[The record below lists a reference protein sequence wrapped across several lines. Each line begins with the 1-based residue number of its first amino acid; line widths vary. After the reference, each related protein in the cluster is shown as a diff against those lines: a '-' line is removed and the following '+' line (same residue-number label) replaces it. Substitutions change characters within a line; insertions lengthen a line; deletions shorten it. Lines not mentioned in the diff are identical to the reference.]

1 MNDLVKKIFRTIKY
15 LVIQRNF
22 YGITSFIRVLPDFFV
37 IGVVRSGTTS
47 LYYYL
52 DQHPCIM
59 KSAYD
64 ELGFFDSNFDLGWN
78 WYKSLFPTIM
88 QKKKIE
94 KRNGKFLT
102 FDDTPFYVYNST
114 VVKRIRKKIPDAK
127 IIVIFRNPIDRAY
140 SNYFLG
146 VNGGKEKRK
155 FDDLIEE
162 EMILINN
169 RNKQVLFDETLSE
182 TYLGRGLYAEQLKVW
197 FNEFP
202 KDSVKIVKSEEFAEN
217 TQNVMK
223 DIFQFLDLPEYKIS
237 NIEKKNVTKYPPM
250 KKETREKLEEFFR
263 SHNKELY
270 NMLGKDF
277 GWEKSRL

>member
-1 MNDLVKKIFRTIKY
+1 MNNLVKKIFRTIKY
-15 LVIQRNF
+15 LIIQRNV

-37 IGVVRSGTTS
+37 VGVVRSGTTS

-52 DQHPCIM
+52 DQHPCVM

-114 VVKRIRKKIPDAK
+114 VVKRIKRNFPDAK

-162 EMILINN
+162 EMILINR

-197 FNEFP
+197 FSEFP
-202 KDSVKIVKSEEFAEN
+202 KDSVKIIKSEEFAEN
-217 TQNVMK
+217 TQDVMK
-223 DIFQFLDLPEYKIS
+223 DLFQFLDLPEYKIS

>member
-1 MNDLVKKIFRTIKY
+1 MNNLFKKIFRMIKY
-15 LVIQRNF
+15 LIIQRNV

-37 IGVVRSGTTS
+37 VGVVRSGTTS
-47 LYYYL
+47 LYHYL

-94 KRNGKFLT
+94 KSNGKFLT

-114 VVKRIRKKIPDAK
+114 VVKRIKKNFPDTK
-127 IIVIFRNPIDRAY
+127 IIIIFRNPIDRAY

-146 VNGGKEKRK
+146 VNGGKEKRE

-162 EMILINN
+162 EIRLINS
-169 RNKQVLFDETLSE
+169 RNKQVFFDETLSE

-202 KDSVKIVKSEEFAEN
+202 KDSVKIIKSEEFAEK
-217 TQNVMK
+217 TQDVME
-223 DIFQFLDLPEYKIS
+223 DIFQFLDLPKHKIL
-237 NIEKKNVTKYPPM
+237 NIEKKNVAKYPPM
-250 KKETREKLEEFFR
+250 KKETRKKLEDFFHP
-263 SHNKELY
+263 HNKELY
-270 NMLGKDF
+270 DLVGKNF
-277 GWEKSRL
+277 GWDNQF

>member
-1 MNDLVKKIFRTIKY
+1 MNNLVKKIFRTIKY
-15 LVIQRNF
+15 LIIQRNV

-37 IGVVRSGTTS
+37 VGVVRSGTTS

-52 DQHPCIM
+52 DQHPCVM

-114 VVKRIRKKIPDAK
+114 VVKRIKRNFPDAK

-162 EMILINN
+162 EMILINR

-197 FNEFP
+197 FSEFP
-202 KDSVKIVKSEEFAEN
+202 KDSVKIIKSEEFAEN
-217 TQNVMK
+217 TQ
-223 DIFQFLDLPEYKIS
+223 DIMNDLFQFLDLPEYKIS

-277 GWEKSRL
+277 GWEKSRF

>member
-1 MNDLVKKIFRTIKY
+1 MNNLVKKIFRTIKY
-15 LVIQRNF
+15 LIIQRNV

-37 IGVVRSGTTS
+37 VGVVRSGTTS

-52 DQHPCIM
+52 DQHPCVM

-114 VVKRIRKKIPDAK
+114 AVKRIKRNFPDAK

-162 EMILINN
+162 EMILINR

-197 FNEFP
+197 FSEFP
-202 KDSVKIVKSEEFAEN
+202 KDSVKIIKSEEFAEN
-217 TQNVMK
+217 TQDIMK
-223 DIFQFLDLPEYKIS
+223 DLFQFLDLPEYKIS

-270 NMLGKDF
+270 NMLGKDY
-277 GWEKSRL
+277 GWEKSRF

>member
-1 MNDLVKKIFRTIKY
+1 MNNLVKKIFRTIKY
-15 LVIQRNF
+15 LIIQRNV

-37 IGVVRSGTTS
+37 VGVVRSGTTS

-52 DQHPCIM
+52 DQHPCVM

-114 VVKRIRKKIPDAK
+114 VVKRIKRNFPDAK

-162 EMILINN
+162 EMILINR

-197 FNEFP
+197 FSEFP
-202 KDSVKIVKSEEFAEN
+202 KDSVKIIKSEEFAEN
-217 TQNVMK
+217 TQDIMK
-223 DIFQFLDLPEYKIS
+223 DLFQFLDLPEYKIS

-277 GWEKSRL
+277 GWEKSRF

>member
-1 MNDLVKKIFRTIKY
+1 MNNSLKKIFRIIKY
-15 LVIQRNF
+15 LIIQRNI

-37 IGVVRSGTTS
+37 VGVVRSGTTS

-114 VVKRIRKKIPDAK
+114 VVKRIKKNFPDTK
-127 IIVIFRNPIDRAY
+127 IIIIFRNPIDRAY

-146 VNGGKEKRK
+146 VNGGKEKRE
-155 FDDLIEE
+155 FVDLIEE
-162 EMILINN
+162 EIRLITSRN
-169 RNKQVLFDETLSE
+169 RQVLFDETLSE

-202 KDSVKIVKSEEFAEN
+202 KDSVKIIKSEEFAEK
-217 TQNVMK
+217 TQDVML

-237 NIEKKNVTKYPPM
+237 NIEKKNVAKYLM
-250 KKETREKLEEFFR
+250 
-263 SHNKELY
+263 
-270 NMLGKDF
+270 
-277 GWEKSRL
+277 

>member
-1 MNDLVKKIFRTIKY
+1 MNNLVKKIFRTIKY
-15 LVIQRNF
+15 LIIQRNV
-22 YGITSFIRVLPDFFV
+22 YGVTSFIRVLPDFFV
-37 IGVVRSGTTS
+37 VGVVRSGTTS

-52 DQHPCIM
+52 DQHPCVM

-94 KRNGKFLT
+94 KINGKFLT

-114 VVKRIRKKIPDAK
+114 VVKRIKRNFPDAK

-162 EMILINN
+162 EMILINR

-197 FNEFP
+197 FSEFP
-202 KDSVKIVKSEEFAEN
+202 KDSVKIIKSEEFAEN
-217 TQNVMK
+217 TQDVMK
-223 DIFQFLDLPEYKIS
+223 DLFQFLDLPEYKIS

>member
-1 MNDLVKKIFRTIKY
+1 MNNLVKKIFRTIKY
-15 LVIQRNF
+15 LIIQRNV

-37 IGVVRSGTTS
+37 VGVVRSGTTS

-52 DQHPCIM
+52 DQHPCVM

-64 ELGFFDSNFDLGWN
+64 ELGFFDSNFELGWN

-114 VVKRIRKKIPDAK
+114 VVKRIKRNFPDAK

-162 EMILINN
+162 EMILINR

-197 FNEFP
+197 FSEFP
-202 KDSVKIVKSEEFAEN
+202 KDSVKIIKSEEFAEN
-217 TQNVMK
+217 TQDVMK
-223 DIFQFLDLPEYKIS
+223 DLFQFLDLPEYCLS

>member
-1 MNDLVKKIFRTIKY
+1 MNNLVKKIFRTIKY
-15 LVIQRNF
+15 LIIQRNV

-37 IGVVRSGTTS
+37 VGVVRSGTTS

-52 DQHPCIM
+52 DQHPCVM

-114 VVKRIRKKIPDAK
+114 VVKRIKRDFPDAK

-162 EMILINN
+162 EMILINR

-197 FNEFP
+197 FSEFP
-202 KDSVKIVKSEEFAEN
+202 KDSVKIIKSEEFAEN
-217 TQNVMK
+217 TQDIMK
-223 DIFQFLDLPEYKIS
+223 DLFQFLDLPEYKIS

-277 GWEKSRL
+277 GWEKSRF

>member
-1 MNDLVKKIFRTIKY
+1 MNNLVKKIFRTIKY
-15 LVIQRNF
+15 LIIQRNV

-37 IGVVRSGTTS
+37 VGVVRSGTTS

-52 DQHPCIM
+52 DQHPCVM

-114 VVKRIRKKIPDAK
+114 VVKRIKRNFPDAK

-162 EMILINN
+162 EMILINR

-197 FNEFP
+197 FSEFP
-202 KDSVKIVKSEEFAEN
+202 KDSVKIIKSEEFAEN
-217 TQNVMK
+217 TQDVMK
-223 DIFQFLDLPEYKIS
+223 DLFQFLDLPEYKIS

-277 GWEKSRL
+277 GWEKSRF